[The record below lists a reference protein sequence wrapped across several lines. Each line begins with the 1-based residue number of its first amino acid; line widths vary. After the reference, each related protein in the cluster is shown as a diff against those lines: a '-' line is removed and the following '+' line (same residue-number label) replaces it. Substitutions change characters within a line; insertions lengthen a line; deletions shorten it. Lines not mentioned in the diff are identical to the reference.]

1 MAWIV
6 WKKSTWNTGEV
17 RMRTEE
23 KAKQKKMILNVI
35 VMLLIIN
42 VLCPM
47 QVKANDTASKKIRV
61 GYVDA
66 IMYEEMREDGYKTGA
81 GYEYLQK
88 ISYITGWEYE
98 YVYGTFQEC
107 YDMLAKGEIDL
118 FGNLTYTPEREKLF
132 NFSSYPQG
140 QEVYCMYTSEA
151 HKELSECDISELDGC
166 KIGVT
171 KGSYQLDVLKK
182 WLDSSKIQ
190 LDIAEYSGYT
200 ALMQA
205 LNEDEVELIV
215 TPDLSI
221 SYGCIAVTDIG
232 SSEYYFGVSKQCP
245 DLLKELNAAQRELQR
260 NEFDY
265 NGALSRKYHSQTSSS
280 MELTEIEKQWLKE
293 RGNYLSIGFM
303 DNNLPY
309 SDEDDE
315 GNVHGILSV
324 LADTM
329 EKELGIRVDKKCYL
343 GSKELLKALENGEV
357 DAIGPVYGDLYL
369 AEQHNYALTNALLN
383 TTPIILYKEEIVD
396 TDNAVIAVSD
406 ETLITEGVIKI
417 LFPNAEVYP
426 CENMEA
432 CLDAVTDKKADG
444 TVVSSI
450 RLNTLRQYPSMDKLQ
465 FTDLQ
470 IDANVCLATTKDLH
484 MAAAVLN
491 KGIALSSASLNGS
504 VLAESSYV
512 APHITLKEFVRENM
526 LLVLSGTSIVILIL
540 AVMAYFLYRNG
551 KRLDDALEEAKE
563 ANMAKSTFLSTMSHD
578 IRTPMNAIIGLTG
591 LAQKEVKIDTIK
603 EYLEKIATSG
613 DFLLGLINDILDMSK
628 IENGDM
634 QLNPEPMTMDSFI
647 HSIDTVI
654 RPLMEQRKIN
664 FECKVGN
671 VPECIVVDKLRFQQ
685 IFLNLLSNA
694 SKFTPENGNVSFC
707 IDSLPSREEK
717 TGLCLVV
724 RDNGVGMSE
733 EFLEHLYDP
742 FAQEKSRLSN
752 HTKGTGLGLA
762 IVKKLVDAMGGTIS
776 VKSKLGEGTE
786 FRVELCVPIAE
797 MENKDSVKDHT
808 EKSLQGT
815 KVLLVEDNEI
825 NLYMA
830 KIILEEA
837 GCVVSTAE
845 NGKEAVDMFTESPAE
860 TFDVILMDV
869 RMPVM
874 DGVEAAKAIRK
885 SERADARKI
894 PIIAMTADAFA
905 EERKRTA
912 DAGMNAHLTKP
923 IDAVK
928 LYETLTEYAN
938 PV

>member
-1 MAWIV
+1 
-6 WKKSTWNTGEV
+6 
-17 RMRTEE
+17 MRNR
-23 KAKQKKMILNVI
+23 KNAKQIKIILK
-35 VMLLIIN
+35 VMLMLFIVNII
-42 VLCPM
+42 CPM
-47 QVKANDTASKKIRV
+47 QVWANDTASKKIRV

-107 YDMLAKGEIDL
+107 YDMLAKGKIDL

-132 NFSSYPQG
+132 DFSSYPQG

-182 WLDSSKIQ
+182 WLDSNKIQ
-190 LDIAEYSGYT
+190 MDIAEYSGYT

-205 LNEDEVELIV
+205 LNEDKVELIV

-232 SSEYYFGVSKQCP
+232 SSEYYFGVSKQRP
-245 DLLKELNAAQRELQR
+245 DLLKELNIAQRELQR

-280 MELTEIEKQWLKE
+280 MELTEIEKRWLKE
-293 RGNYLSIGFM
+293 RKNYLSIGFM
-303 DNNLPY
+303 DDNLPY

-315 GNVHGILSV
+315 GNVRGILSV

-329 EKELGIRVDKKCYL
+329 EKELGIRVDRKCYS

-369 AEQHNYALTNALLN
+369 AEQYNYALTNPLLN
-383 TTPIILYKEEIVD
+383 TTPITLYKDEID
-396 TDNAVIAVSD
+396 MNQGTIAVSD
-406 ETLITEGVIKI
+406 ETLITEDVVKI
-417 LFPNAEVYP
+417 LFPNAKVYL
-426 CENMEA
+426 CKNMEA
-432 CLDAVTDKKADG
+432 CLKAVANKKADG
-444 TVVSSI
+444 TIVSSI
-450 RLNTLRQYPSMDKLQ
+450 RLNTLRQYSSMEKLQ

-591 LAQKEVKIDTIK
+591 LAQKEVKMDTIK

-671 VPECIVVDKLRFQQ
+671 VPECILVDKLRFQQ

-707 IDSLPSREEK
+707 IDSLPVREEK
-717 TGLCLVV
+717 TELCLVV
-724 RDNGVGMSE
+724 RDTGVGMSE

-762 IVKKLVDAMGGTIS
+762 IVKKLVEAMGGTIF

-786 FRVELCVPIAE
+786 FRVEIDVSVAE
-797 MENKDSVKDHT
+797 MENKDSAKDHI
-808 EKSLQGT
+808 EKNLQGI

-837 GCVVSTAE
+837 GCAVSTAE
-845 NGKEAVDMFTESPAE
+845 NGKEAVDMFAESPVE

-885 SERADARKI
+885 SEQEDDRKI

-923 IDAVK
+923 IDPVK
-928 LYETLTEYAN
+928 LYETLMEYTN